1 MNFLKNIFG
10 KKDNPLKSYSDFW
23 NWFSQHEKDFF
34 NVVSSRKGSKEIEKG
49 FFDKLSPKLREL
61 KDGYFYLTGMFDDDA
76 VELVLTA
83 DGNAKNIVFVE
94 ELVKAAPNIAGWKF
108 TALKPAMEIKDV
120 NISMAGYEFNGNNL
134 KFYATEFEE
143 YPDEIEIT
151 IVHNDLTEEN
161 RKQIT
166 NGIYIFLDNYL
177 GELDFVNNIDT
188 LKIVGTQQAEK
199 ELIPISKLKDFLT
212 WRQKEFIEK
221 YEGARYDTENDGHSI
236 LEAEFESGNKL
247 FAVVNTDLLSWDSK
261 ASHPWISVLT
271 LKYDGSNNNGMPSDN
286 DYKLLDKIQD
296 EIMQELKDIDG
307 YLNIG
312 RQTAKGEREIY
323 FACRDFRKPSKVLYK
338 VEQDYSDSF
347 EIEYDIYKDKYWQS
361 FERFNEN

>member
-1 MNFLKNIFG
+1 MSFLKSIFG
-10 KKDNPLKSYSDFW
+10 KKGYPVKSYSDFW

-49 FFDKLSPKLREL
+49 FFDKLSPKLEEL
-61 KDGYFYLTGMFDDDA
+61 KDGYFYLTGMFDDNT

-83 DGNAKNIVFVE
+83 DGNTKNIVFVE

-108 TALKPAMEIKDV
+108 TALKTAMEIKDV
-120 NISMAGYEFNGNNL
+120 NISMAGYEFNSSNL
-134 KFYATEFEE
+134 NFYATAFEE

-161 RKQIT
+161 RKQLT

-199 ELIPISKLKDFLT
+199 ELIQISKLKDFLT
-212 WRQKEFIEK
+212 WRQKEFREK
-221 YEGARYDTENDGHSI
+221 YKGVRYDTENDGHST
-236 LEAEFESGNKL
+236 LEAELESGNKL
-247 FAVVNTDLLSWDSK
+247 FAVINTDLLNWDSK
-261 ASHPWISVLT
+261 ASHPWVSVLT
-271 LKYDGSNNNGMPSDN
+271 LKYDGSKSNGMPSDN
-286 DYKLLDKIQD
+286 EYKLLDKIQD

-312 RQTAKGEREIY
+312 RQTANGEREIY
-323 FACRDFRKPSKVLYK
+323 FACRDFRKPSKIFYEVQQK
-338 VEQDYSDSF
+338 YSDSF

-361 FERFNEN
+361 FERFND